1 MGASL
6 KLTGEGMS
14 MKKILLGI
22 LSAAVVGIAFAGAP
36 AHALDLTP
44 STTGVFGLNLGPAN
58 CEPGCVYSAFGLTND
73 GSLSL
78 LYKADQ
84 VNNASPTES
93 GTFATSY
100 STQFLATPNDP
111 SGATITYGGGSSIT
125 CPSCYLAIKDG
136 NQNPSYYFYNL
147 SGWNGTETINLSGF
161 WPQQGAISHVSIWG
175 TPTAGVPEPSSLLLL
190 GAGLAGIGLWRRKA
204 AQF

>member
-1 MGASL
+1 
-6 KLTGEGMS
+6 
-14 MKKILLGI
+14 MKSKQSRTLAIFF
-22 LSAAVVGIAFAGAP
+22 GIATLTVGLAVAP
-36 AHALDLTP
+36 AYALDLTP
-44 STTGVFGLNLGPAN
+44 STAGIIGVGTGSASN
-58 CEPGCVYSAFGLTND
+58 CEPGCVYSAFSLTND

-84 VNNASPTES
+84 VVNASPTES

-111 SGATITYGGGSSIT
+111 SGASITYDGGSSIT

-136 NQNPSYYFYNL
+136 RENPNYYFFNL
-147 SGWNGTETINLSGF
+147 NGWNGTETINLSGF

-190 GAGLAGIGLWRRKA
+190 GAGLAGIGIWRQRFA
-204 AQF
+204 EI